1 MTYQQ
6 AYAYKQVLIEF
17 TEKTERMLRYILY
30 MESMEFLD
38 MLNYCLKQKIKY
50 FYK

>member
-1 MTYQQ
+1 MNFQQ
-6 AYAYKQVLIEF
+6 VFIYNKVIKEF
-17 TEKTERMLRYILY
+17 TEKTEIMERYILY
-30 MESMEFLD
+30 MKSMEFLD